1 MWYSYLPELD
11 FCLSLVLV
19 ILYGLY
25 SLVNQNI
32 SLYDIVLFCRFWPLL
47 LCAGWLFDGISYTNY
62 GSSQDSLSSI
72 FGGSLFDWGAMSH
85 TTLETTYATTS
96 SFTNIFG
103 FGGQMGIDFM
113 LSVLM
118 FAIMP
123 AFKSFESLL
132 FLMLAYVGQIFM
144 LHSCDLLSFYVSLEL
159 QNFCFIILCGL
170 LTSTYSTV
178 LSQKSKKVHTN
189 NTSVYGGLEDSVLRR
204 LRPQNSVLA
213 GSVNISSSILTS
225 TNKQNSVSMVGS
237 QSNDSTGLI
246 RPIGF
251 NVEASLKYL
260 VLSAFSSGVI
270 LFWFSML
277 YLKTGTSVL
286 FFKNITAEFNVQ
298 LESFII
304 LLAIMFKLGAAP
316 LHMWMVD
323 IYSGVKRPLLL
334 YVSTAPKLSLFG
346 FWVSSW
352 HSVWT
357 DFSVVLFVAF
367 SVLLGSF
374 GAFAQPGLR
383 SLFVYSTINEIGLL
397 LMALEVAGFH
407 TLFQHLSIYI
417 VTQLMLWNLS
427 DKRLFCF
434 IAVTLAGLP
443 PLAGFFGKAWIFWHA
458 ANQLLFFLL
467 IIALFCTG
475 VSLVYYLRI
484 LRLFWTSANG
494 QIVREISNLNNN
506 TVRPV
511 GISAVTSILVRAPYN
526 YETRLG
532 LTSACAIIL
541 IFVPL
546 FYIKPFV
553 L

>member
-11 FCLSLVLV
+11 FCFGLVLV

-32 SLYDIVLFCRFWPLL
+32 CLYDIILFCRIWPLL
-47 LCAGWLFDGISYTNY
+47 LCMGWLLDGIALNSNSQGTGYMD
-62 GSSQDSLSSI
+62 GSINSLLEI
-72 FGGSLFDWGAMSH
+72 FG
-85 TTLETTYATTS
+85 Y
-96 SFTNIFG
+96 
-103 FGGQMGIDFM
+103 GGQMGIDLM
-113 LSVLM
+113 LSVLF

-123 AFKSFESLL
+123 AFKSFESIL

-159 QNFCFIILCGL
+159 QNFCFLILCGL
-170 LTSTYSTV
+170 LTSSYTTIRPVSKGKTGKGL
-178 LSQKSKKVHTN
+178 LSGAGF
-189 NTSVYGGLEDSVLRR
+189 NTSSALTATNSA
-204 LRPQNSVLA
+204 NSVPA
-213 GSVNISSSILTS
+213 S
-225 TNKQNSVSMVGS
+225 NKASHTVGS
-237 QSNDSTGLI
+237 I

-251 NVEASLKYL
+251 NVEAALKYL

-277 YLKTGTSVL
+277 YIKTGTSVL
-286 FFKNITAEFNVQ
+286 FFKHISPEFTVQ
-298 LESFII
+298 LETFVI

-323 IYSGVKRPLLL
+323 IYNGVKRPLIL
-334 YVSTAPKLSLFG
+334 YVSTAPKLSYFG
-346 FWVSSW
+346 FWVSTW
-352 HSVWT
+352 HTVWT

-374 GAFAQPGLR
+374 GAYAQPGLR
-383 SLFVYSTINEIGLL
+383 SLFVYSTVNEIGLL
-397 LMALEVAGFH
+397 LMALEAAGFH

-458 ANQLLFFLL
+458 SNQLLFFLL

-475 VSLVYYLRI
+475 VSLVYYLRV
-484 LRLFWTSANG
+484 LRLFWTSPNA
-494 QIVREISNLNNN
+494 QTVREMSSLNG
-506 TVRPV
+506 TSPRAI
-511 GISAVTSILVRAPYN
+511 GITAATSIIDRAPYN
-526 YETRLG
+526 LETRIN
-532 LTSACAIIL
+532 LTSACAVIL
-541 IFVPL
+541 FFVPL
-546 FYIKPFV
+546 FFIKPFV